1 MSVKSE
7 DKLRRNTRQKEIVLE
22 EVRSRFDHPSASEIY
37 LSVREKDPRISK
49 GTVYRNLKELSRTGL
64 INHIP
69 VPGADRYDVRVD
81 RHYHIMCLS
90 CGSVEDVPVDY
101 EKELDFSVDGK
112 NGYIVRG
119 HQTVFEG
126 ICPQCQR
133 SVSAATH
140 KTIF

>member
-1 MSVKSE
+1 MATSE

-49 GTVYRNLKELSRTGL
+49 GTVYRNLKELSRMGL

-69 VPGADRYDVRVD
+69 VPGADRYDVRVE

-90 CGSVEDVPVDY
+90 CGSVEDVPVEY
-101 EKELDFSVDGK
+101 EGVLDNAVNGEG
-112 NGYIVRG
+112 GYIVMG
-119 HQTVFEG
+119 HSTVFEG
-126 ICPQCQR
+126 ICPECQK
-133 SVSAATH
+133 SDL
-140 KTIF
+140 K